1 MRAAIGLVSIM
12 VRVGDFKAP
21 NYSAAGGQPNRGFAP
36 QISGHFGGM
45 FRHTKIS

>member
-1 MRAAIGLVSIM
+1 MVLV
-12 VRVGDFKAP
+12 GGCKAL
-21 NYSAAGGQPNRGFAP
+21 NYSAADAQPNLGFVP